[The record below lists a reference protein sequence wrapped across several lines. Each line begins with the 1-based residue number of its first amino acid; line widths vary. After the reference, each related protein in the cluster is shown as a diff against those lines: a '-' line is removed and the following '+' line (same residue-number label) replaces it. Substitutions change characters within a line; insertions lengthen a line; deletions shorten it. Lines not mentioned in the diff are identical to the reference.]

1 MTIQTRFSVAF
12 LIPLAVGAFLV
23 MPAAVRAQTVE
34 TPTGTQA
41 GGDAPY
47 QVTDVEHLSWHVDPE
62 FPQLESAVLY
72 GVVSNAA
79 PYTYR
84 LRATRDGHV
93 TLHSHE
99 RTEFI
104 TVLAG
109 TLYHA
114 TGNEDRS
121 SARRCTAGCFIVIP
135 AGGSHQGWLT
145 AGTMLQV
152 HGLGPIDA
160 QHLGLPGS

>member
-1 MTIQTRFSVAF
+1 MIRQPRFSTT
-12 LIPLAVGAFLV
+12 LLLPLMVGAFLV
-23 MPAAVRAQTVE
+23 TPTALRAQATE
-34 TPTGTQA
+34 ISTA
-41 GGDAPY
+41 GHPVGDAPY
-47 QVTDVEHLSWHVDPE
+47 QVTEDDQLSWHVDPE

-72 GVVSNAA
+72 GVVGNSV

-93 TLHSHE
+93 SLHSHE
-99 RTEFI
+99 KTEFI

-114 TGNEDRS
+114 TGNQDRS
-121 SARRCTAGCFIVIP
+121 AARRCTPGCFIVVP

-145 AGTMLQV
+145 PGTILQI
-152 HGLGPIDA
+152 HGRGPIDA
-160 QHLGLPGS
+160 RHLNQPGS